1 MKKNLLLV
9 TMALLGY
16 LTAFGQNPD
25 WILGINKYNVPNQNL
40 LNLPIPQY
48 DYGNIALPNS
58 GDQNLSYQGQLPTNA
73 SNMITNPSGNIVFF
87 IVDNHIYNKNG
98 YSLGNLNTTSYAYET
113 YELNQ
118 VKGASEILIVPNP
131 VNCQQYYIVSTRIQ
145 VGIHEKLPWVF
156 LLDMGIQNYQSQ
168 EYNAPQCVMGE
179 LVPLGS
185 QMGTQQNIG
194 LSIES
199 LAQGGSGHIPTPW
212 FVEPNDPSLG
222 KKSNVFLGATKKTSN
237 NEHFVFI
244 SNTYYI
250 FRFKISAAGFTFD
263 NAVIPFLAVGSPD
276 FNSARVR
283 SELEVIELA
292 NGNFRIACP
301 YYKSQNIGANT
312 AWEWLY
318 TAELNPSGDL
328 IPSTVH
334 TFPFFQTPGSQTSF
348 TDVALKGLE
357 FSGDGNILYVTHS
370 TNSIQ
375 PNQFEYFNF
384 NNPTTSLV
392 PIAINPTIDAKF
404 SLLERDANNAIYFT
418 GSTGLYKLQNANTPS
433 TAVIQVSSIPGVFNF
448 ENNGTTGFFSDLYKL
463 YLLPDQ
469 IDKMNYSSSFLDNL
483 QCCIENTSFDKDTH
497 TAASGTLF
505 WNGGSNPLN
514 NNSGNTVTIKR
525 ELRVPAGTNLTITGM
540 NLFFAPGARL
550 VIENATI
557 PGQQGGKLTL
567 NGTTLSAATLCGS
580 TSMWLGVEVWGNS
593 TLTQGSLG
601 NSTQGRLQMI
611 NGSKIEH
618 AQIGILVSKRQEY
631 YTPGDNCQTF
641 PLVSTTVYDDNRT
654 GGIISLSNAKI
665 ENNTTGIFFKP
676 YIAATGIAN
685 KSIINRTAFVW
696 DDNYRTDNIKYLV
709 YLMRVKG
716 IQMQADSFS
725 NNISFAAIPSLFN
738 KGVGIFSDNAQFSV
752 LSMCNSSASMPI
764 GVNCANYTRSTF
776 RNLYFGINTANFNN
790 LTYEVNRSNF
800 TNCQSGIT
808 SSYTKNEKIT
818 ENNFYTREIATS
830 AIAPQP
836 YGTGILLNSSRGYKI
851 EENFFTENNAPNAPD
866 ETYGVYSISSGITHN
881 EVYNN
886 HFYRLKVGGRSD
898 LINGLSVPPT
908 GPVNF
913 PTTGLQWICNNFRYP
928 IMKEDILVH
937 KGPIDYRQ
945 GYAITT
951 GTANAAANYAARNT
965 FSLYNEN
972 QTILNDHDISVIDNN
987 RIKYVYLNSNSQTPD
1002 NVSPIVST
1010 TLQTVFPN
1018 IVVSPNST
1026 MCPSKLVVV
1035 PTKVSIAT
1043 LLDNK
1048 QQLEETVD
1056 GGNTQ
1061 NLKNGILNSSNPYT
1075 IVSPYSPYLSD
1086 EVISTFLASS
1096 ASNEQKNIILSA
1108 NAPLSAA
1115 VKEHVISSSLPQ
1127 TIKDEVIAI
1136 TGISP
1141 MVKLAEEISQA
1152 KSAFEEAFNNKLSQ
1166 LYLDTLTTNQ
1176 EIVDFLSSFATIE
1189 AKKELVYFYI
1199 TIEDSVNAFELMD
1212 ELYPTHPDFV
1222 NFHTTLNR
1230 INNFE
1235 NLEQALSMDGSV
1247 VSSLENLVSNS
1258 NDSEIQTIAEYM
1270 LSIRGNYKLLPPMYD
1285 DESSKMQTQFQ
1296 EADDKQKV
1304 SLLNLYPN
1312 PTAGILNFSSSME
1325 LTNLQFS
1332 IMDMNGRTVYSGE
1345 FKDVL
1350 TGQVNVA
1357 HLNKGLY
1364 LVQYKVNDSVTE
1376 TKKIEIK

>member
-1 MKKNLLLV
+1 MKRNLLIVLI
-9 TMALLGY
+9 LICGIGY
-16 LTAFGQNPD
+16 VSGQIPI
-25 WILGINKYNVPNQNL
+25 WNL
-40 LNLPIPQY
+40 SPQY
-48 DYGNIALPNS
+48 VNGIITYPLPQEPTPDTDPSNGYDGQVAQKAQNIMTDAS
-58 GDQNLSYQGQLPTNA
+58 GQIL
-73 SNMITNPSGNIVFF
+73 FF
-87 IVDNHIYNKNG
+87 IVDSYIYDRNG
-98 YSLGNLNTTSYAYET
+98 LLIDQMTSEYGLYTVDGFQGQTAIVPIQGTCDEFYIISSNSYSLNSVDNGRLNYGRFKIRYLA
-113 YELNQ
+113 NGQ
-118 VKGASEILIVPNP
+118 VAPCSGFIPFIDTNGDESDMVDFI
-131 VNCQQYYIVSTRIQ
+131 SS
-145 VGIHEKLPWVF
+145 IHEDDPLF
-156 LLDMGIQNYQSQ
+156 DLDLLDMHGGNFRFAVTKEQNGVQRLFVANQTVILKFLINSVGISFDGLLSLTTILPSNS
-168 EYNAPQCVMGE
+168 
-179 LVPLGS
+179 
-185 QMGTQQNIG
+185 GTSSYVSFDGVQKRSEMEVITHNNKFRIAYV
-194 LSIES
+194 IES
-199 LAQGGSGHIPTPW
+199 L
-212 FVEPNDPSLG
+212 N
-222 KKSNVFLGATKKTSN
+222 
-237 NEHFVFI
+237 
-244 SNTYYI
+244 
-250 FRFKISAAGFTFD
+250 
-263 NAVIPFLAVGSPD
+263 
-276 FNSARVR
+276 
-283 SELEVIELA
+283 
-292 NGNFRIACP
+292 
-301 YYKSQNIGANT
+301 
-312 AWEWLY
+312 
-318 TAELNPSGDL
+318 
-328 IPSTVH
+328 
-334 TFPFFQTPGSQTSF
+334 
-348 TDVALKGLE
+348 TDVANGLNFKGVLVLDVDPMTGNYVSNSAKIIKYHYTNFITNADVFIKGLE
-357 FSGDGNILYVTHS
+357 FSQNGEYLYVTHS
-370 TNSIQ
+370 KTSSTTT
-375 PNQFEYFNF
+375 PSFLSTLDRFNLTSA
-384 NNPTTSLV
+384 NPSSTLQVISNDLMYKDSHIERIAGDQLIIPTQTAMKRIMNASSTALPVPTTFFTLMNYNSV
-392 PIAINPTIDAKF
+392 SPYTINSSAETSYAR
-404 SLLERDANNAIYFT
+404 LL
-418 GSTGLYKLQNANTPS
+418 
-433 TAVIQVSSIPGVFNF
+433 QV
-448 ENNGTTGFFSDLYKL
+448 
-463 YLLPDQ
+463 Q
-469 IDKMNYSSSFLDNL
+469 IDDYDYVGQFTSTM

-525 ELRVPAGTNLTITGM
+525 ELRVPAGTSLTITGM
-540 NLFFAPGARL
+540 NLYFAPGARL

-557 PGQQGGKLTL
+557 LGQQGGKLTL

-738 KGVGIFSDNAQFSV
+738 KGVGVFSDNAQFSV

-913 PTTGLQWICNNFRYP
+913 PTTGLQWRCNNFRYP